1 MHLAAQFG
9 AAALLI
15 LLTTLVH
22 AIGVV
27 AIAHWLKL
35 DRARERARRLHPD
48 TVMLLSAVAL
58 LLFAIHSVEIA
69 LFALFYVA
77 VGAVPDLDQAL
88 YFSAA
93 AYSTIGSADVSLPAE
108 WRLVGATE
116 GVVGFLM
123 LGWSAAFFVT
133 DMNKLLRS

>member
-9 AAALLI
+9 AAAMLI
-15 LLTTLVH
+15 LLTTLIH

-35 DRARERARRLHPD
+35 DRERQRVRRLHPR
-48 TVMLLSAVAL
+48 TVALLSAVAL
-58 LLFAIHSVEIA
+58 LLFAIHSLEIA
-69 LFALFYVA
+69 LFALFYAA

-93 AYSTIGSADVSLPAE
+93 AYSTIGTADVSLPAE

>member
-1 MHLAAQFG
+1 MHLAAQF
-9 AAALLI
+9 AAAAILL
-15 LLTTLVH
+15 LLTTLIH

-35 DRARERARRLHPD
+35 DRERERVRRLHPN
-48 TVMLLSAVAL
+48 TVALLGAVAL
-58 LLFAIHSVEIA
+58 LLFAVHSLEIA
-69 LFALFYVA
+69 LFASFYA
-77 VGAVPDLDQAL
+77 MVGALPDLDQAL

-93 AYSTIGSADVSLPAE
+93 AYSTIGSVDVALPAE
-108 WRLVGATE
+108 WRLVGAIE

-133 DMNKLLRS
+133 DMNKLLRN

>member
-1 MHLAAQFG
+1 MHLAAQFAS
-9 AAALLI
+9 AAVLI
-15 LLTTLVH
+15 LLTTLIH

-27 AIAHWLKL
+27 ATAHWLKL
-35 DRARERARRLHPD
+35 DRERERVRRLHPD

-58 LLFAIHSVEIA
+58 LLFAIHSLEIA

-77 VGAVPDLDQAL
+77 VGAIADLDQAL
-88 YFSAA
+88 FFSAT
-93 AYSTIGSADVSLPAE
+93 AYSTIGTADVSLPAE

>member
-9 AAALLI
+9 AAAILI
-15 LLTTLVH
+15 LLTTLIH

-35 DRARERARRLHPD
+35 DRERQRGRRLHPR
-48 TVMLLSAVAL
+48 TVALLSAVAL

-69 LFALFYVA
+69 LFAIFYAA

-93 AYSTIGSADVSLPAE
+93 AYSTIGTADVSLPAE

>member
-1 MHLAAQFG
+1 MHLAAQFAS
-9 AAALLI
+9 AAMLI

-22 AIGVV
+22 AVGVV

-35 DRARERARRLHPD
+35 DRERERARRLHPD

-58 LLFAIHSVEIA
+58 LLFAIHSLEIA
-69 LFALFYVA
+69 LFAVFYAA
-77 VGAVPDLDQAL
+77 VGALPDLDQAL

-93 AYSTIGSADVSLPAE
+93 AYSTMGTADVSLANE